1 MLKNIGEHLY
11 DLIVGKNSLN
21 MIQVQTIRK
30 RLINLTTFELGD
42 SKFKIHHELGKNTT
56 YKQGEDIYQS
66 KADKKTLTQNMK
78 KSQLP
83 DRKEGRSDKPKKIF
97 SITINQGT

>member
-30 RLINLTTFELGD
+30 RLINLTTFELGV

-56 YKQGEDIYQS
+56 YKQGEDII
-66 KADKKTLTQNMK
+66 KAKLTKN
-78 KSQLP
+78 SYTEYEEEP
-83 DRKEGRSDKPKKIF
+83 V
-97 SITINQGT
+97 T